1 MLVNQ
6 GMGVFKFVAE
16 PVTEERLKES
26 QRELERIIE
35 EASKYLG
42 NEVVHEQVQ
51 K

>member
-16 PVTEERLKES
+16 PVTEERRKES

-42 NEVVHEQVQ
+42 NEVVYEQIQ